1 VEGLHLSGGECVT
14 EDILLTDVT
23 GKGHL

>member
-1 VEGLHLSGGECVT
+1 VEGLHLGGGQCVT